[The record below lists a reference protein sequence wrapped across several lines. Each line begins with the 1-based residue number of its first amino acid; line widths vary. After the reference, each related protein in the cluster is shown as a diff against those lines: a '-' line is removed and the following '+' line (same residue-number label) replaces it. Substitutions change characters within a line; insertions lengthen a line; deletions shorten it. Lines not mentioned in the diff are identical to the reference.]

1 MSTSDDKTRVV
12 RTTTPWWLTSR
23 PTAPQRPPAQVTAT
37 GHPWLTAHDLARDH
51 TMLRPSF
58 GPCNDN
64 APPGAAPRR

>member
-12 RTTTPWWLTSR
+12 RTTTPWWLTRR
-23 PTAPQRPPAQVTAT
+23 PTAPQAVPARVTASD
-37 GHPWLTAHDLARDH
+37 HPWLTEHNLARDH
-51 TMLRPSF
+51 TTMRPSF